1 MSECTAVAS
10 LSKISEE
17 LKLLPLFNILGILYL
32 TACQTGLIVEYS
44 TKTMIVQAVF
54 VYSAVIIL
62 YLGFLE
68 SIKEEIIKDCGLL
81 SKLSLVRYR
90 I

>member
-32 TACQTGLIVEYS
+32 TACQTGLIVIYS

-54 VYSAVIIL
+54 VYSAVILL

-68 SIKEEIIKDCGLL
+68 SIKEIRKDCGLL

-90 I
+90 V